1 MTAPHWAEPG
11 PTPVALPE
19 FRGVLKVDP
28 ERIEGLVREMRTL
41 VDGVRELERS
51 LDFYQVRAPAS
62 DPVSTNVAQQSTV
75 MIEHGRRYL
84 ADWRQHLV
92 TAADA
97 LEAQGRGY
105 VTADRN
111 ARA

>member
-41 VDGVRELERS
+41 VDDVLAME
-51 LDFYQVRAPAS
+51 RAP
-62 DPVSTNVAQQSTV
+62 T
-75 MIEHGRRYL
+75 R
-84 ADWRQHLV
+84 
-92 TAADA
+92 
-97 LEAQGRGY
+97 
-105 VTADRN
+105 
-111 ARA
+111 